1 MHAKPE
7 RSTRFLLHVSV
18 AHPNTF
24 RLSDNGA
31 QLIPRFRAKREGA
44 SEQGSAL
51 GGTGPGLVRGA
62 MESIFG
68 VESTAKQA
76 KGVTTSTLVDA

>member
-24 RLSDNGA
+24 RLGDNGA

-51 GGTGPGLVRGA
+51 GGTVPGLVRGA
-62 MESIFG
+62 MEPWSPFLG
-68 VESTAKQA
+68 WSRQLNKRKE
-76 KGVTTSTLVDA
+76 